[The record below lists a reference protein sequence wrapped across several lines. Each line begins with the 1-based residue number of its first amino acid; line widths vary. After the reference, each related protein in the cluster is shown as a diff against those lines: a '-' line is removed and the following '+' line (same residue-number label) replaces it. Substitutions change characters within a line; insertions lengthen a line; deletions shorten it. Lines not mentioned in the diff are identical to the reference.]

1 MKPVT
6 ELRPVCLCGE
16 CFNLYAEPYLNRTLT
31 ESEYYS
37 LLMLFLEGYCPR
49 GSYRPKLRPVKR

>member
-1 MKPVT
+1 MT

-16 CFNLYAEPYLNRTLT
+16 CFNIYAEPYLNRTLT

-49 GSYRPKLRPVKR
+49 SPIRPKLRPVKR